1 MLKFKNFRGKIQEA
15 SLKFIIPEEVPVKER
30 NAFMGAAAAAHKAG
44 KSHFDFGGKKHKVT
58 MQGSTASAINSG
70 VTEQVKMGRPIKGT
84 ISKKGVPAAGPRPG
98 EPGSMVGGV
107 RIGKPIKGKI
117 SKKGVPAAAFRPE
130 GAKPDFLDLDKDGD
144 KKETMKKA
152 ANDAKKK
159 KGEKPELK
167 MNPKQDEV
175 DEAKSDLDK
184 NSAMQKRAAK
194 LMNTG
199 YPYGPYRKPKPKK
212 LKPDSAVMSNV
223 KSILR
228 HPKAGG
234 NTSWAAKQIA
244 MTHGRKALKHPSID
258 RALRKHAETNEAIK
272 YTHAVVDGTGKVA
285 GMTSLGKERD
295 AKDIARRHKGKV
307 IKLKKPM
314 SSKKGD
320 MMINRPFKEET
331 NESIGKTPGD
341 RSYYNLQKA
350 KELAK
355 KAGHDYDKLPQ
366 YDRRHNDHKDYF
378 DNKAR
383 NESKLNELSPKTLS
397 NYAQKAAMDMGTKDY
412 VRGFEKGQSMMG
424 LKRKED
430 PKDKKKSQN
439 RLGGIITATDK
450 LRRKTNEDQHDD
462 DGANHI
468 VMQLRKAVTL
478 RGMRPVTFKDG
489 KKVRVEP
496 SHAQKFL
503 TKYNKAKPMDKEKM
517 QAMAHK
523 SHDHFK
529 KSLDEISVDKLNR
542 YVNKASGQLYHL
554 GKQQGKQDMQQP
566 GDDQMKHYGPMVR
579 KIAFPKHRF
588 GLSDTEKKGS
598 KRIAGIMHATSKM
611 VDKAKKKK

>member
-1 MLKFKNFRGKIQEA
+1 
-15 SLKFIIPEEVPVKER
+15 
-30 NAFMGAAAAAHKAG
+30 
-44 KSHFDFGGKKHKVT
+44 
-58 MQGSTASAINSG
+58 
-70 VTEQVKMGRPIKGT
+70 
-84 ISKKGVPAAGPRPG
+84 
-98 EPGSMVGGV
+98 MVGGV

-320 MMINRPFKEET
+320 MMINRPFKEAKMDPV
-331 NESIGKTPGD
+331 GKADADIDNDGD
-341 RSYYNLQKA
+341 VDSSDKYLHNRRKA
-350 KELAK
+350 IK
-355 KAGHDYDKLPQ
+355 KAI
-366 YDRRHNDHKDYF
+366 
-378 DNKAR
+378 
-383 NESKLNELSPKTLS
+383 
-397 NYAQKAAMDMGTKDY
+397 
-412 VRGFEKGQSMMG
+412 
-424 LKRKED
+424 
-430 PKDKKKSQN
+430 KK
-439 RLGGIITATDK
+439 
-450 LRRKTNEDQHDD
+450 
-462 DGANHI
+462 
-468 VMQLRKAVTL
+468 
-478 RGMRPVTFKDG
+478 
-489 KKVRVEP
+489 
-496 SHAQKFL
+496 
-503 TKYNKAKPMDKEKM
+503 
-517 QAMAHK
+517 
-523 SHDHFK
+523 
-529 KSLDEISVDKLNR
+529 
-542 YVNKASGQLYHL
+542 
-554 GKQQGKQDMQQP
+554 
-566 GDDQMKHYGPMVR
+566 
-579 KIAFPKHRF
+579 
-588 GLSDTEKKGS
+588 
-598 KRIAGIMHATSKM
+598 
-611 VDKAKKKK
+611 